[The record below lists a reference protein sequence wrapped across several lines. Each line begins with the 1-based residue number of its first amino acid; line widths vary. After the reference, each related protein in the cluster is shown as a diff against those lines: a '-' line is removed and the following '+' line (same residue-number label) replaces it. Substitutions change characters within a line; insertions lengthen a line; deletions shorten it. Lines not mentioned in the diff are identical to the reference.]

1 MINLQIFNNIEGKNK
16 GIILL
21 KFIAALFITY
31 SHMAILFPRF
41 QGLVTGGAIGDGLF
55 FFCSG
60 FTLFLGR
67 DDGFINWYKRRISR
81 IYPTIIM
88 WAIFSS
94 IVFMWNWSIT
104 DIITTPRYW
113 FIPCI
118 MIYYAI
124 FYIIRKYMFKHLKV
138 AFLIAAA
145 IVVVSYFMILDLNA
159 SIMYADVSFM
169 RIYYFLF
176 MLLGAMTALQKEKM
190 ISPKKSLT
198 YILLSLICYYTCMG
212 IYKISPFY
220 CKFQIIS
227 LIPLLISI
235 YWMYQFCNSPKVYV
249 ILQSKIG
256 KVFNFISCL
265 TLEIYMVQYA
275 VFTDKLNYLFPLNLV
290 IIYLIIFI
298 IAYILKC
305 LSNIFSQ
312 IFRDKA
318 FDYKAIYKL

>member
-1 MINLQIFNNIEGKNK
+1 MIKKKNQ

-31 SHMAILFPRF
+31 SHMTILFPKF

-94 IVFMWNWSIT
+94 IVFMWKWSIT

-124 FYIIRKYMFKHLKV
+124 FYLIRRYMFEHLK
-138 AFLIAAA
+138 
-145 IVVVSYFMILDLNA
+145 IVFFYSYYLCNYKLFYDFGFKYIHDVCRYSIHENLLFSFYVIRSNDRHPKGETYITEKIIHIHFIKFNLLLCMHGNIQNISILLQISDCFTHSFTNFYILD
-159 SIMYADVSFM
+159 VSV
-169 RIYYFLF
+169 L
-176 MLLGAMTALQKEKM
+176 
-190 ISPKKSLT
+190 
-198 YILLSLICYYTCMG
+198 
-212 IYKISPFY
+212 
-220 CKFQIIS
+220 
-227 LIPLLISI
+227 
-235 YWMYQFCNSPKVYV
+235 
-249 ILQSKIG
+249 
-256 KVFNFISCL
+256 
-265 TLEIYMVQYA
+265 
-275 VFTDKLNYLFPLNLV
+275 
-290 IIYLIIFI
+290 
-298 IAYILKC
+298 
-305 LSNIFSQ
+305 
-312 IFRDKA
+312 
-318 FDYKAIYKL
+318 

>member
-1 MINLQIFNNIEGKNK
+1 MIKNK
-16 GIILL
+16 NQGIILL

-31 SHMAILFPRF
+31 SHMTILFPKF

-94 IVFMWNWSIT
+94 IVFMWKWSIT

-124 FYIIRKYMFKHLKV
+124 FYLIRKYMFEHLKLV
-138 AFLIAAA
+138 FLIVT
-145 IVVVSYFMILDLNA
+145 IFVIISYFMILDLNT
-159 SIMYADVSFM
+159 SMMYADIAYM

-176 MLLGAMTALQKEKM
+176 MLLGAMTAIQKEKRT
-190 ISPKKSLT
+190 SPKKSFT
-198 YILLSLICYYTCMG
+198 YILLSLICYYACMG

-220 CKFQIIS
+220 CKFQIVS

-235 YWMYQFCNSPKVYV
+235 YWMYQFCNSPKIHI

-256 KVFNFISCL
+256 NFFYFISCL

-275 VFTDKLNYLFPLNLV
+275 VFTDKLNYLFPLNLI
-290 IIYLIIFI
+290 IIYLIIFV

-312 IFRDKA
+312 IFSDKT
-318 FDYKAIYKL
+318 FDFKAIYKL